1 MTDVGFER
9 AVREHKDRVH
19 TYAVWMLG
27 EREEARDVSQEALV
41 RLWQHRERVHEPAA
55 RTWLMRTTHH
65 LCIDRLRRRSARPE
79 VAVENL
85 AFALPDG
92 KPSPERSSTSEQ
104 LGRAIK
110 GALASL
116 SPRDR
121 SIVLM
126 REVQGMAYEQIA
138 TVLDMPLGTLKATLH
153 RCREKLREELSEAG
167 IIP

>member
-19 TYAVWMLG
+19 TYAFWMLG
-27 EREEARDVSQEALV
+27 EREEARDLSQEALV
-41 RLWQHRERVHEPAA
+41 RLWQHREKVQEPAA
-55 RTWLMRTTHH
+55 RTWLLRTTHH
-65 LCIDRLRRRSARPE
+65 LCIDRLRQRSARPE
-79 VAVENL
+79 VAVDSS
-85 AFALPDG
+85 AFILPDG
-92 KPSPERSSTSEQ
+92 NPDPERSTGSQQ

-110 GALASL
+110 GALQSL

-153 RCREKLREELSEAG
+153 RCREKLRRELSQAG
-167 IIP
+167 IVP